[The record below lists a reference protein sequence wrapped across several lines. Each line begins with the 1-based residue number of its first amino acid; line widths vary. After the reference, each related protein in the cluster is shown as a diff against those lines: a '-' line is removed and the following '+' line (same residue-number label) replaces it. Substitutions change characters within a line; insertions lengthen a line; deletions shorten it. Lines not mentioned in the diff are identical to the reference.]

1 MAFLNERFPDDIARG
16 AVGGHGCWSTALV
29 ELSDGAETAVQQW
42 LRARGIWNVSQGL
55 KIADADGELV
65 EDPRRHEAARD
76 FFYMCRGRLH
86 RFRFKDWGDYK
97 VARSAS
103 RVVELTGTTFQAY
116 KVYGADPT
124 FEYLRRLTRL
134 AGTQQL
140 WISDVLATPT
150 TDYTVNADTGV
161 FTIASSPDPATVE
174 FTSEFDVPCRFTMDD
189 YQPTL
194 QFRTG
199 RGDLLLDWSNIQIR
213 EARE

>member
-86 RFRFKDWGDYK
+86 RFRFKDWGD
-97 VARSAS
+97 
-103 RVVELTGTTFQAY
+103 
-116 KVYGADPT
+116 
-124 FEYLRRLTRL
+124 
-134 AGTQQL
+134 
-140 WISDVLATPT
+140 
-150 TDYTVNADTGV
+150 
-161 FTIASSPDPATVE
+161 
-174 FTSEFDVPCRFTMDD
+174 FTMAR
-189 YQPTL
+189 QAIGATNGSAATSSAVSTACTPGAW
-194 QFRTG
+194 RTADQSTAVMRAWAWG
-199 RGDLLLDWSNIQIR
+199 ERITQACSMPG
-213 EARE
+213 